1 MKKVLSILGVV
12 ALSAAAGGGAAWF
25 ITHEQGDHIEYIE
38 RTVERAP
45 ALGTHFT
52 AYESG
57 QYPDLTYA
65 AENAV

>member
-1 MKKVLSILGVV
+1 MGVV

-57 QYPDLTYA
+57 QYPDLT
-65 AENAV
+65 